1 MTTSS
6 STSPSHRTLHLV
18 DLENLVGD
26 PRADARTALAT
37 LDTYLE
43 LAHWHHDD
51 HVILASNPALISRVM
66 YDLPVPASVHCAR
79 GDDGADVMLLSLAP
93 IELVAKRYARLVIG
107 SGDGIFAAR
116 AAAVRE
122 RGVAVDVV
130 ARAAGCSRRL
140 HQFGCTYLPS
150 RTTDIVLAA

>member
-6 STSPSHRTLHLV
+6 TSSSHRTLHLV

-26 PRADARTALAT
+26 PRANGATALAT
-37 LDTYLE
+37 FDSYLE

-51 HVILASNPALISRVM
+51 HVILASNPAFISRVM

-79 GDDGADVMLLSLAP
+79 GADGADVMLLSLAP
-93 IELVAKRYARLVIG
+93 TELVTKRYVRLVIG

-116 AAAVRE
+116 AATVRE
-122 RGVAVDVV
+122 RGVGVDVV
-130 ARAAGCSRRL
+130 ARADGCSCRL
-140 HQFGCTYLPS
+140 HRFTCTYLAP
-150 RTTDIVLAA
+150 RTTDIALAA

>member
-1 MTTSS
+1 
-6 STSPSHRTLHLV
+6 
-18 DLENLVGD
+18 
-26 PRADARTALAT
+26 
-37 LDTYLE
+37 
-43 LAHWHHDD
+43 
-51 HVILASNPALISRVM
+51 
-66 YDLPVPASVHCAR
+66 
-79 GDDGADVMLLSLAP
+79 MLLSLAP
-93 IELVAKRYARLVIG
+93 IELAAKRYARLVIG